1 MAILTMIFKKLNIP
15 LSTKK
20 TVGPDTTL
28 EYLGVILDTANMEA
42 RLPQNKVDRIIS
54 FIGTFL
60 SRRSIRKRELLQLL
74 GHFNFAARVIIPGR
88 SFVTYLIN
96 LSTKFNNLNY
106 YVSLSPECRE
116 DLKMWHIFLKQWN
129 RVSFFYDTL
138 TTSSDDLVLF
148 TDAASTL
155 GFGGYFQGRWFSS
168 PWPSE
173 LSYIMES
180 EMSMA
185 FRELYPIVVAAVLWS
200 KYWIKKR
207 IVFHCDNESTVH
219 IINKGRSKVQDIMK
233 LMRKLTWLA
242 ATNNFTFSS
251 KHIPGVKNV
260 ISDALSRFDFQTF
273 RKVAPEADVQATT
286 CPHYS
291 LVMWN

>member
-1 MAILTMIFKKLNIP
+1 
-15 LSTKK
+15 
-20 TVGPDTTL
+20 
-28 EYLGVILDTANMEA
+28 
-42 RLPQNKVDRIIS
+42 
-54 FIGTFL
+54 
-60 SRRSIRKRELLQLL
+60 
-74 GHFNFAARVIIPGR
+74 
-88 SFVTYLIN
+88 
-96 LSTKFNNLNY
+96 
-106 YVSLSPECRE
+106 
-116 DLKMWHIFLKQWN
+116 MWHIFLKQWN

-185 FRELYPIVVAAVLWS
+185 FREFYPIVVAAVLWS
-200 KYWIKKR
+200 KYWIKKKR

-260 ISDALSRFDFQTF
+260 ISDALSRFDF
-273 RKVAPEADVQATT
+273 
-286 CPHYS
+286 
-291 LVMWN
+291 